1 MEMRWI
7 MNTLRTKILVLVIVL
22 AIICI
27 AHSALGITSA
37 SKLKDESTTRAQQNI
52 YAIHKLDILSK
63 EFQEMQKLLYTYF
76 VTGND
81 EAKIKV
87 VERIEDITSKVD
99 EAVNSYEALVSTE
112 KEREEYV
119 QFKENYNLLSSVN
132 SSSCDVSAAMQ

>member
-27 AHSALGITSA
+27 AHSALGIASA

-52 YAIHKLDILSK
+52 YVIHKLDILSK

-81 EAKIKV
+81 EAKIKG

>member
-27 AHSALGITSA
+27 AHSALGIASA

-87 VERIEDITSKVD
+87 VERIEDITNKVD

>member
-27 AHSALGITSA
+27 AHSALGIASA

-76 VTGND
+76 VTGN
-81 EAKIKV
+81 EKEKIKV
-87 VERIEDITSKVD
+87 VERIEDITNKVD

>member
-7 MNTLRTKILVLVIVL
+7 MNNLRTKILVLVIVL

-27 AHSALGITSA
+27 AHSALGIASA

-87 VERIEDITSKVD
+87 VERIEDITNKVD